1 MRDTGGGSEWR
12 RRVRRGCVSGL
23 LGVLCS
29 GAGAQQVGGLPQAP
43 SSLVGTISG
52 VVKDVT
58 GSLVPGAH
66 VLLVTSVSADTE
78 AVTDSA
84 GEFEFGNI
92 APGPF
97 TLVITEEGL
106 STVTVRGN
114 MRAGEQYVMP
124 SMPMKIAAANQS
136 VDVTFTREELAEDE
150 IKEEEKQRVLAI
162 VPNFF
167 VSYNWKAAPLTA
179 KQKFELGWHATL
191 DPTHFVFSAL
201 GAGISYADNRYP
213 GFGTGWSAY
222 GKTYGAS
229 LADTTTETLMRGSIM
244 PSIFHQDP
252 RYFYKGTGTVKSRA
266 FYALSTA
273 VRARGDNGHWQ
284 VSGGILAGF
293 ASGAI
298 SNLYYDSSDRHGA
311 RLTFENGAL
320 SIVGVGAGHLLQEFL
335 YKRFTPG
342 LVHAKVAGVEGKV
355 QGVEG
360 KE

>member
-1 MRDTGGGSEWR
+1 MLGVTMRHLGGRQALR
-12 RRVRRGCVSGL
+12 RWVWRGCVTAM
-23 LGVLCS
+23 LGIPY
-29 GAGAQQVGGLPQAP
+29 AGAQQASGLPQAP
-43 SSLVGTISG
+43 SPQGRLVGTISG

-58 GSLVPGAH
+58 GAMVPGAH
-66 VLLVTSVSADTE
+66 VRLVTATSADTE

-84 GEFEFGNI
+84 GEFEFGDI

-106 STVTVRGN
+106 STVTVTGN

-124 SMPMKIAAANQS
+124 PVPMKIAAASQS

-150 IKEEEKQRVLAI
+150 IKQQEKQRVIAI

-167 VSYNWKAAPLTA
+167 VSYNWKAEPLTS

-191 DPTHFVFSAL
+191 DPTHFLFSAV

-213 GFGTGWSAY
+213 GFGTGWSRY

-229 LADTTTETLMRGSIM
+229 LADSTTETLMRGSIM
-244 PSIFHQDP
+244 PSVFHQDP

-266 FYALSTA
+266 LYALSTA
-273 VRARGDNGHWQ
+273 VRARGDNGHWE

-298 SNLYYDSSDRHGA
+298 SNLYYAPSDRHGA
-311 RLTFENGAL
+311 GLTFENGAL
-320 SIVGVGAGHLLQEFL
+320 SIVGVGVGHLLQEFL

-342 LVHAKVAGVEGKV
+342 LVHAKVAAG
-355 QGVEG
+355 Q
-360 KE
+360 